1 MPIEGITA
9 NRATPI
15 LVTDKI
21 THDALFTLVKNLEK
35 DYHEWIQQLERSF
48 PNPEFENGADY
59 HNWVVSRTPQSILRD
74 EVECIHSELKRF
86 VMLMKSHF
94 YSEKDRK
101 KIIEFIKGLTT
112 KGCRGWVRKEE

>member
-1 MPIEGITA
+1 MPIEEITS

-21 THDALFTLVKNLEK
+21 THEALFKLVKNLEQ
-35 DYHEWIQQLERSF
+35 DYGEWVQQLERTF
-48 PNPEFENGADY
+48 PNPEIEKGSEY
-59 HNWVVSRTPQSILRD
+59 HNWSISRTPISILQD

-94 YSEKDRK
+94 YQEKDRK
-101 KIIEFIKGLTT
+101 RIIEFLQGLTT
-112 KGCRGWVRKEE
+112 KGCRGWIKKE